1 MLLQKRWH
9 LKSMIH
15 EQWDNGVMAKRP
27 YFYPLFMVIC
37 LWQFFSFG
45 KVWMASIIYHVQLIV
60 VGMIA
65 PMIMK
70 MRTIGRGLR
79 HISL

>member
-1 MLLQKRWH
+1 
-9 LKSMIH
+9 
-15 EQWDNGVMAKRP
+15 
-27 YFYPLFMVIC
+27 
-37 LWQFFSFG
+37 
-45 KVWMASIIYHVQLIV
+45 MASIIYHVQLIV

>member
-1 MLLQKRWH
+1 
-9 LKSMIH
+9 
-15 EQWDNGVMAKRP
+15 
-27 YFYPLFMVIC
+27 
-37 LWQFFSFG
+37 
-45 KVWMASIIYHVQLIV
+45 MASIIYYVQLIV

-70 MRTIGRGLR
+70 MRTVGRGLR